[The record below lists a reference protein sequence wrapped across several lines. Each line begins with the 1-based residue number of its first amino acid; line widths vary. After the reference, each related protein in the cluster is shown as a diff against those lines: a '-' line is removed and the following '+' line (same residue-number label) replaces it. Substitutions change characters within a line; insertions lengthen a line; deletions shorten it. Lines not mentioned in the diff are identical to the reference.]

1 MAGSDSSLCILV
13 QQNVSSELE
22 EAVTGN
28 KDVCKGKERKGK
40 TGQDRAV
47 ENAAVL

>member
-22 EAVTGN
+22 EAATGN
-28 KDVCKGKERKGK
+28 KDVCKGKGRKGK
-40 TGQDRAV
+40 TGQGRAV
-47 ENAAVL
+47 ENTAVL